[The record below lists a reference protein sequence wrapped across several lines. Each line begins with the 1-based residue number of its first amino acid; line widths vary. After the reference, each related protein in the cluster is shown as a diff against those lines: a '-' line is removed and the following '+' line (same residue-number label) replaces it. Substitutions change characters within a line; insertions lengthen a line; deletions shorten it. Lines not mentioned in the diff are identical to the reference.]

1 MDSKVKKDSLLR
13 KPSSQKEQARHS
25 RGMMFLEAAMLL
37 PMAAVVTVGLAYYA
51 NAYVT
56 KTRLGDSARVI
67 ARAIQDDPGITQGGL
82 WSSAGDLERV
92 ISEATGT
99 SEEAP
104 AGFNVTTY
112 KKCNP
117 ELASSSDDSARRHFE
132 TAGRFEKRRGVFGDC
147 NVESKVGER
156 DVRVSIASHA
166 TRPSKS
172 QIEGIIPPDGADA
185 NGIHPSGRAHSPGYT
200 FGWKYANPNP
210 NPAKP
215 YWVSV
220 VTKKPVPQISLFG
233 WTFGSSPALVN
244 HAVVRVVPDP
254 NSITLFQHC
263 TFGDQQPGFVA
274 TIKPG
279 RYASM
284 AELGSGELGWSM
296 DNQLSSLRIPPGTQ
310 VTLYDGENF
319 TGNSITLTEDAGC
332 LNAST
337 QNFNDLTSS
346 LVVERTPASVRVDY
360 SKCRKVSNQGEGP
373 IYVSRIN
380 CEPGEFLATHSA
392 YCEVPGSKICAGTS
406 RGFMH
411 TNEATPTSATV
422 DCFSDNWTG
431 EACSYVEGLCCPT
444 GGEVPTKAPDP
455 QPKAPDPQ
463 PKAPAPQPYE
473 CRKPGG
479 WSKTC
484 PIAGYGGQ
492 GNYGDCVNVGQ
503 ERTRYCT
510 GGSLISNG
518 VKIGVKCSTSGGAIE
533 FYELGTC
540 YR

>member
-1 MDSKVKKDSLLR
+1 MTQGLLR
-13 KPSSQKEQARHS
+13 
-25 RGMMFLEAAMLL
+25 
-37 PMAAVVTVGLAYYA
+37 
-51 NAYVT
+51 
-56 KTRLGDSARVI
+56 
-67 ARAIQDDPGITQGGL
+67 GGV
-82 WSSAGDLERV
+82 WGSAGDLERV

-112 KKCNP
+112 KGCNP
-117 ELASSSDDSARRHFE
+117 DLASHSDDSARRHFE
-132 TAGRFEKRRGVFGDC
+132 TAGRYENRRGVFGDC
-147 NVESKVGER
+147 NVASKVGER

-172 QIEGIIPPDGADA
+172 QIEGIIPPDGTDA

-220 VTKKPVPQISLFG
+220 VTKKLVSQISLFG

-263 TFGDQQPGFVA
+263 TFGDYQPGFVA

-296 DNQLSSLRIPPGTQ
+296 DNQVSSLRIPPGTQ

-346 LVVERTPASVRVDY
+346 LVVERTPPSSEILGEPLFAKYTTPFDSSPGRGWTNWNSDLRAYFQTRSDWLPASR
-360 SKCRKVSNQGEGP
+360 QGWED
-373 IYVSRIN
+373 
-380 CEPGEFLATHSA
+380 A
-392 YCEVPGSKICAGTS
+392 
-406 RGFMH
+406 
-411 TNEATPTSATV
+411 
-422 DCFSDNWTG
+422 CFSPSPGLTPPSFTNNQIAFEYCG
-431 EACSYVEGLCCPT
+431 RFACFKEFGVWPFMARLTDTCPN
-444 GGEVPTKAPDP
+444 GGPSDCNGGKFYIGWVCLNKAP
-455 QPKAPDPQ
+455 Q
-463 PKAPAPQPYE
+463 
-473 CRKPGG
+473 
-479 WSKTC
+479 
-484 PIAGYGGQ
+484 
-492 GNYGDCVNVGQ
+492 
-503 ERTRYCT
+503 
-510 GGSLISNG
+510 
-518 VKIGVKCSTSGGAIE
+518 
-533 FYELGTC
+533 
-540 YR
+540 